1 MIVKSVKAMMQA
13 VVLSAISVAWSM
25 ACAQSSQYLYQDTIH
40 IPVEAMPGHG
50 MVDCQMEV
58 ACRVGGQ
65 ILRDGGNAVD
75 AAVATAFALAVA
87 LPRAGNIGGG
97 GFMLVYMKKEDR
109 VVAFDYRSMAPSATK
124 LADYVGGDGKLNGKE
139 EAGYM
144 ASGVP
149 GTVAGL
155 WLAHKK
161 FGKLPW
167 NKLVEPAAKLAGDGI
182 HVTVGQALSLNW
194 AKAHH
199 RFVESSEAPK
209 VFVRADGRDWKA
221 GDLLVQSDLAWS
233 LGQIRDHGADA
244 FYKGEVAARLA
255 RGMNAHGGII
265 GLSDLAAYRAEE
277 REPVAGTYRGY
288 RVVTMPPV
296 SGGGTSVIEMLNILE
311 NFDLAKYGA
320 RSAEVLHYE
329 AEASKLAWRDRVRYA
344 GDPAFAK
351 IPTAGLASK
360 SFAATRAKLISPTRT
375 IAVKDLEPGDPWKFE
390 SKETTQIS
398 VIDAEGNAVST
409 TYTLGSDFGSGVMI
423 EGTGF
428 MLGNLISNFSIGQQA
443 ESVAKGVA
451 AAINNVLGPGRRP
464 VSSMSPT
471 MVFGKKGLWMVT
483 GTPGGN
489 TIPGTVMQMIVNT
502 VDFGMNIA
510 EATSTARIDQQLRS
524 GILAVEPEVSPD
536 TLARLKEWGHQI
548 EVSRAIGAT
557 QTLAVGEDGNIQGA
571 PDPRRPG
578 GVAVEQ

>member
-1 MIVKSVKAMMQA
+1 
-13 VVLSAISVAWSM
+13 
-25 ACAQSSQYLYQDTIH
+25 
-40 IPVEAMPGHG
+40 
-50 MVDCQMEV
+50 
-58 ACRVGGQ
+58 
-65 ILRDGGNAVD
+65 
-75 AAVATAFALAVA
+75 
-87 LPRAGNIGGG
+87 
-97 GFMLVYMKKEDR
+97 
-109 VVAFDYRSMAPSATK
+109 
-124 LADYVGGDGKLNGKE
+124 
-139 EAGYM
+139 
-144 ASGVP
+144 
-149 GTVAGL
+149 
-155 WLAHKK
+155 
-161 FGKLPW
+161 
-167 NKLVEPAAKLAGDGI
+167 
-182 HVTVGQALSLNW
+182 
-194 AKAHH
+194 
-199 RFVESSEAPK
+199 
-209 VFVRADGRDWKA
+209 
-221 GDLLVQSDLAWS
+221 
-233 LGQIRDHGADA
+233 
-244 FYKGEVAARLA
+244 
-255 RGMNAHGGII
+255 
-265 GLSDLAAYRAEE
+265 
-277 REPVAGTYRGY
+277 
-288 RVVTMPPV
+288 
-296 SGGGTSVIEMLNILE
+296 
-311 NFDLAKYGA
+311 
-320 RSAEVLHYE
+320 
-329 AEASKLAWRDRVRYA
+329 VRYA

-360 SFAATRAKLISPTRT
+360 SFAATRAKLISPTQT
-375 IAVKDLEPGDPWKFE
+375 ISVKDLEPGDPWQFE

-409 TYTLGSDFGSGVMI
+409 TYTLGSDFGSGVMV

-536 TLARLKEWGHQI
+536 TLARLKQWGHQI

-557 QTLAVGEDGNIQGA
+557 QTLAVGEDGVIQGA